1 MVSVSELR
9 KTWQEGFANKDSSK
23 LAEFLTDDFQ
33 FIRPAGGARTRQET
47 LDWTAA
53 GGSPTSI
60 DDLELLYEND
70 DVAVIVHGANGVSPV
85 TGGQGDG
92 ERWLFTQRRTAKF
105 LSVELS
111 DRRSKR

>member
-1 MVSVSELR
+1 MVSVSELW

-70 DVAVIVHGANGVSPV
+70 DVAVIAHCANTISPV
-85 TGGQGDG
+85 TGEQGDG
-92 ERWLFTQRRTAKF
+92 VVMAFYTKKDGKISQCRIVRQAA
-105 LSVELS
+105 
-111 DRRSKR
+111 

>member
-1 MVSVSELR
+1 MVSVSEVF
-9 KTWQEGFANKDSSK
+9 KAWKEGFTNKDSSQFT
-23 LAEFLTDDFQ
+23 EFLTDDFQ
-33 FIRPAGGARTRQET
+33 FVGVAGTRNRQQT
-47 LDWTAA
+47 LDWIAA

-92 ERWLFTQRRTAKF
+92 VAMAVYTKKDGKFSQARVIRTA
-105 LSVELS
+105 V
-111 DRRSKR
+111 

>member
-70 DVAVIVHGANGVSPV
+70 DVAVIVHGANTISPV
-85 TGGQGDG
+85 TGEQGDG
-92 ERWLFTQRRTAKF
+92 VVMAFYTKKDGKISQCRIVRQAA
-105 LSVELS
+105 
-111 DRRSKR
+111 

>member
-1 MVSVSELR
+1 MVSVSELW

-33 FIRPAGGARTRQET
+33 FIRPAGGVRTRQNT

-60 DDLELLYEND
+60 DNLEVLFEND
-70 DVAVIVHGANGVSPV
+70 DVAVYINTVSAV
-85 TGGQGDG
+85 TGEQGDG
-92 ERWLFTQRRTAKF
+92 VAMCFYTKRGDKF
-105 LSVELS
+105 SHLRLV
-111 DRRSKR
+111 RQVV

>member
-1 MVSVSELR
+1 MVSVSELW

-33 FIRPAGGARTRQET
+33 FVSARRTMDKQEA

-60 DDLELLYEND
+60 DNLEVLFEND
-70 DVAVIVHGANGVSPV
+70 EVAVYTNGANNGVAMCFYTKRGDKFSHLRAV
-85 TGGQGDG
+85 TQ
-92 ERWLFTQRRTAKF
+92 
-105 LSVELS
+105 VV
-111 DRRSKR
+111 

>member
-1 MVSVSELR
+1 MVSVSELW

-70 DVAVIVHGANGVSPV
+70 DVAVIVHGANTISPV
-85 TGGQGDG
+85 TGEQGDG
-92 ERWLFTQRRTAKF
+92 VVMAFYTKKDGKISQCRIVRQAA
-105 LSVELS
+105 
-111 DRRSKR
+111 